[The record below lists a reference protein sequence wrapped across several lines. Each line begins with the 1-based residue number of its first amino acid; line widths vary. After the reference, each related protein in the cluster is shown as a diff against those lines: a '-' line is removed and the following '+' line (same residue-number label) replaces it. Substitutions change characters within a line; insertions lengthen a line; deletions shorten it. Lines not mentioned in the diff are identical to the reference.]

1 MEADLDAVPG
11 YCTAPRP
18 GVISSTT
25 RHITHQ
31 GRRDRQPPFVG
42 GDTLGVSF
50 DFIAPQEW

>member
-1 MEADLDAVPG
+1 MEADLDAVPRH
-11 YCTAPRP
+11 CTAPRP

-42 GDTLGVSF
+42 GDTLGVSL